1 MAILRAGPWWSAN
14 GDPMNPVSPVTGP
27 GGQPVNIAKGDW
39 PNQTW
44 AARSLLTNEV
54 FDQPN
59 NRWDLITAWGTAGL
73 GETVTVSSTFYLS
86 EARLTFAYQATE
98 SFTITVD
105 YESYVEF
112 DDPGALFY
120 WDYSTTGQ
128 SGSDS
133 WFDTGGT
140 TTRTQTVTLPATT
153 LGFFSAG
160 TDIYSPFQSTAK
172 VTIS

>member
-1 MAILRAGPWWSAN
+1 MAILRAGPWWEN
-14 GDPMNPVSPVTGP
+14 GSIDPINPVTDPNGR
-27 GGQPVNIAKGDW
+27 PVNIARGDW

-44 AARSLLTNEV
+44 AARSLLTNE
-54 FDQPN
+54 DINLNP
-59 NRWDLITAWGTAGL
+59 ITTWGTAAL
-73 GETVTVSSTFYLS
+73 GEAVTVSSTFYLS

-105 YESYVEF
+105 YESYVQD
-112 DDPGALFY
+112 DDPGASFY
-120 WDYSTTGQ
+120 WNYSTF
-128 SGSDS
+128 SGSDD

-160 TDIYSPFQSTAK
+160 TLIYYPAQSTAT

>member
-1 MAILRAGPWWSAN
+1 MAILRAGPWWEN
-14 GDPMNPVSPVTGP
+14 GSIDPVSPVTDP
-27 GGQPVNIAKGDW
+27 GGEPVNIAKGDW

-44 AARSLLTNEV
+44 AARSLLTNE
-54 FDQPN
+54 DININP
-59 NRWDLITAWGTAGL
+59 ITTWGTAGL
-73 GETVTVSSTFYLS
+73 GEAVTVSSTFLL
-86 EARLTFAYQATE
+86 AQAALTFAYQATE

-105 YESYVEF
+105 YESYVQD
-112 DDPGALFY
+112 DDPGASFY
-120 WDYSTTGQ
+120 WNYSTF
-128 SGSDS
+128 SGSDD

>member
-1 MAILRAGPWWSAN
+1 MAILRAGPWWQN
-14 GDPMNPVSPVTGP
+14 GPIDPVSPVTGS
-27 GGQPVNIAKGDW
+27 GGEPVNIAKGDW

-44 AARSLLTNEV
+44 AARSQSVTDSFFSAEFANAT
-54 FDQPN
+54 
-59 NRWDLITAWGTAGL
+59 ITEWGTRAL
-73 GETVTVSSTFYLS
+73 GESVSAYSVFYLA
-86 EARLTFAYQATE
+86 EARLAFTYQATA

-105 YESYVEF
+105 FESYVEF
-112 DDPGALFY
+112 DYPYASFY
-120 WDYSTTGQ
+120 WNYSTIDQ
-128 SGSDS
+128 SESDN

-160 TDIYSPFQSTAK
+160 TSIYYPAQSTAT

>member
-1 MAILRAGPWWSAN
+1 MAILRAGPWWGN
-14 GDPMNPVSPVTGP
+14 GSIDPVSPLTDPNGE
-27 GGQPVNIAKGDW
+27 PVNIARGDW

-44 AARSLLTNEV
+44 AARSLLTNE
-54 FDQPN
+54 DININP
-59 NRWDLITAWGTAGL
+59 ITTWGTAAL
-73 GETVTVSSTFYLS
+73 GEAVTVSSTFLLA
-86 EARLTFAYQATE
+86 EARLAFAYQATQ

-112 DDPGALFY
+112 DDPGASFY
-120 WDYSTTGQ
+120 WNYSTIDQ
-128 SGSDS
+128 SGSDD

-153 LGFFSAG
+153 LGFFAAG
-160 TDIYSPFQSTAK
+160 TYIFFPAQSTAK

>member
-1 MAILRAGPWWSAN
+1 MAILRAGPWWEN
-14 GDPMNPVSPVTGP
+14 GSIDPINPVTDPNGR
-27 GGQPVNIAKGDW
+27 PVNIARGDW

-44 AARSLLTNEV
+44 TARSLLTNE
-54 FDQPN
+54 DINLNP
-59 NRWDLITAWGTAGL
+59 ITTWGTAAL
-73 GETVTVSSTFYLS
+73 GEAVTVSSTFYLS

-105 YESYVEF
+105 YESYVQD
-112 DDPGALFY
+112 DDPGASFY
-120 WDYSTTGQ
+120 WNYSTTGQ

-160 TDIYSPFQSTAK
+160 TLIYYPAQSTAT

>member
-1 MAILRAGPWWSAN
+1 MAILRAGPWWQN
-14 GDPMNPVSPVTGP
+14 GPIDPVSPVTGS

-44 AARSLLTNEV
+44 AARSLLTNE
-54 FDQPN
+54 
-59 NRWDLITAWGTAGL
+59 DLSLEPITTWGTAGL
-73 GETVTVSSTFYLS
+73 EEAVTVSSTFLLA
-86 EARLTFAYQATE
+86 EAQLTFAYQATE

-105 YESYVEF
+105 YESFVEF
-112 DDPGALFY
+112 DYPGASFY
-120 WDYSTTGQ
+120 WNYSTIDQ
-128 SGSDS
+128 SESDD

-160 TDIYSPFQSTAK
+160 TLIYYPAQSTATVK
-172 VTIS
+172 IS

>member
-1 MAILRAGPWWSAN
+1 MAILRAGPWWQA
-14 GDPMNPVSPVTGP
+14 GPIDPVSPVTDS

-44 AARSLLTNEV
+44 AARSQSVTDS
-54 FDQPN
+54 FISPAPIP
-59 NRWDLITAWGTAGL
+59 ITEWGTVAL
-73 GETVTVSSTFYLS
+73 GESVSVNSVYYLA
-86 EARLTFAYQATE
+86 EAVLTFAYQATAP
-98 SFTITVD
+98 FTITVD

-112 DDPGALFY
+112 DEPFAYFSWNYRTID
-120 WDYSTTGQ
+120 Q
-128 SGSDS
+128 SGSDD

-160 TDIYSPFQSTAK
+160 TLIYYPVQSTAK

>member
-1 MAILRAGPWWSAN
+1 MAILRAGPWWEN
-14 GDPMNPVSPVTGP
+14 GSIDPINPVTDPNGR
-27 GGQPVNIAKGDW
+27 PVNIARGDW

-44 AARSLLTNEV
+44 TARSLLTNE
-54 FDQPN
+54 DINLNP
-59 NRWDLITAWGTAGL
+59 ITTWGTAAL
-73 GETVTVSSTFYLS
+73 GEAVTVSSTFYLS

-105 YESYVEF
+105 YESYVQD
-112 DDPGALFY
+112 DDPGASFY
-120 WDYSTTGQ
+120 WNYSTF
-128 SGSDS
+128 SGSDD

-160 TDIYSPFQSTAK
+160 TLIYYPAQSTAT

>member
-1 MAILRAGPWWSAN
+1 MAILRAGPWWEN
-14 GDPMNPVSPVTGP
+14 GSIDPINPVTDPNGA
-27 GGQPVNIAKGDW
+27 PVNIARGDW

-59 NRWDLITAWGTAGL
+59 GDWDEITTWGTAAL
-73 GETVTVSSTFYLS
+73 GEAVTVSSNLTLA

-105 YESYVEF
+105 YESYVQD
-112 DDPGALFY
+112 DDPGASFY
-120 WDYSTTGQ
+120 WNYSTF
-128 SGSDS
+128 SGSDD

-160 TDIYSPFQSTAK
+160 TLIYYPAQSTAT